1 MCPSHRSTWDD
12 EPASARADLAPPLAQ
27 RSVLV
32 WFTSPR
38 QAVRVLFGLNRL
50 APAVH
55 LRLGVSEATGAEGP
69 VIVASGRV
77 PVDDQI
83 RLQRAF
89 DVLEVAAMWDTPH
102 GGQGSTVRLGA
113 DSA

>member
-1 MCPSHRSTWDD
+1 MWPTHRSTWDE
-12 EPASARADLAPPLAQ
+12 EPAPARAAATPPTTP

-77 PVDDQI
+77 PADDQV

-89 DVLEVAAMWDTPH
+89 DVLEVAAMWDAPNQ
-102 GGQGSTVRLGA
+102 GEGSTVRLGA
-113 DSA
+113 DPA

>member
-1 MCPSHRSTWDD
+1 MWPSHRSTWEE
-12 EPASARADLAPPLAQ
+12 EPAPARAAPALAGVQ

-77 PVDDQI
+77 PLDDQV

-89 DVLEVAAMWDTPH
+89 DVLEVAAMWDAPGT
-102 GGQGSTVRLGA
+102 GTGSTVRLGA
-113 DSA
+113 DPV